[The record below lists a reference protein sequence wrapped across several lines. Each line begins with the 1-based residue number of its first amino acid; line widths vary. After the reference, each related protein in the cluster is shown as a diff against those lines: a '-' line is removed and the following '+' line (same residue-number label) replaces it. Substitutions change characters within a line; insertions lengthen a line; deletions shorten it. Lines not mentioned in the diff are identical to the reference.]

1 MNDLDNGGSQDNQAP
16 RHPLTDKEVREIREH
31 LEQRRRMKWLWDS
44 MVLIAKWLTIM
55 IAGIWAAQE
64 ALARFVRSLAK

>member
-1 MNDLDNGGSQDNQAP
+1 MNASDNGGLPDNKAP
-16 RHPLTDKEVREIREH
+16 RYPLTDKEVREIREH

-44 MVLIAKWLTIM
+44 MVLVAKWLTIM

-64 ALARFVRSLAK
+64 ALARFIRSLAK